1 MRIGGGTFLGG
12 EVSWKVFRVLFYRVV
27 LSVGIGDVLFDRIE
41 QSIAIG
47 WVLFY
52 RVEMPMIIE
61 DPLFL

>member
-1 MRIGGGTFLGG
+1 ML
-12 EVSWKVFRVLFYRVV
+12 WKVLRVLFYRVV

-52 RVEMPMIIE
+52 RGEMPMIIE